1 MAIIVMMAGAVV
13 AGCGTDGT
21 SVHSQSA
28 ANLVR
33 SAPADCQMNYKALAM
48 ATDAFVALTGGLPGS
63 ESDLVTANLMLSES
77 DDFDLMLGRNE
88 YRIVPIGQRC
98 EGFDP
103 ESAGG
108 QTTQTSVGL
117 PDCNVQRRTIEVAMQ
132 AYDADKGVAPVSE
145 SDLVPDY
152 MLVDSV
158 GFDLVS
164 GAIVPV
170 PGMCG

>member
-1 MAIIVMMAGAVV
+1 MVIIVVIATAAAACGGDGA
-13 AGCGTDGT
+13 
-21 SVHSQSA
+21 SVHSRSA

-33 SAPADCQMNYKALAM
+33 SAPADCQLNYKTLAI

-63 ESDLVTANLMLSES
+63 ESDLVTANLMRSES

-88 YRIVPIGQRC
+88 YRIVPVGQRC

-103 ESAGG
+103 GSAGG

-117 PDCNVQRRTIEVAMQ
+117 PDCNVQRRTIEVAIQ

-170 PGMCG
+170 PGMRG